1 MRGGNSP
8 SGKLKKRAFMN
19 IKGIHKTS
27 LIDFPG
33 RISSVFFTGGCN
45 LRCGYCHNPEL
56 ACNSGCLRSY
66 SNDEA
71 LGFLRKRRGLIDGV
85 TISGGEPTISGNLE
99 SFISAVKEMSMAVKI
114 DTNGLNPAAVS
125 RLVENGL
132 IDYVAIDIKTSP
144 QKYDFVV
151 GRHVDFSRV
160 VETVG
165 IVRSS
170 GLEYE
175 LRTTCIPRYVTLED
189 FGSIGETLG
198 RVKRYF
204 LQQFVPDVTLDESF
218 HDLLPYP
225 VETLRVFREY
235 VSTFAELCELRG
247 V

>member
-1 MRGGNSP
+1 
-8 SGKLKKRAFMN
+8 MN

-71 LGFLRKRRGLIDGV
+71 LGFIKKRRGIIDGV
-85 TISGGEPTISGNLE
+85 TISGGEPTISGNRE
-99 SFISAVKEMSMAVKI
+99 SFIGAVKEMSVAVKI
-114 DTNGLNPAAVS
+114 DTNGLNPAVVA
-125 RLVENGL
+125 RLADRGL
-132 IDYVAIDIKTSP
+132 VDYVAIDIKTSP
-144 QKYDFVV
+144 KKYDFVV

-160 VETVG
+160 AETVG
-165 IVRSS
+165 IIKNS
-170 GLEYE
+170 GIEYE
-175 LRTTCIPRYVTLED
+175 LRTTCIPGYVTLED
-189 FGSIGETLG
+189 FGSIGAALG

-218 HDLLPYP
+218 HDLRPYA
-225 VETLRVFREY
+225 VETLHGFRAY
-235 VSTFAELCELRG
+235 VATFADLCELRG